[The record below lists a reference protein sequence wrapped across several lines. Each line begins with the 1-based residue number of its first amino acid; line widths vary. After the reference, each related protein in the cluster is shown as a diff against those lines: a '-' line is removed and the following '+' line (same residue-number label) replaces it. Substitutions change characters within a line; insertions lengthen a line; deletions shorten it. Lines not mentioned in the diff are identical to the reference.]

1 MIETVVSLETAKLLK
16 EREFNVNV
24 NAYYDDCNK
33 LQVDKPKNDWNDP
46 LYLGTICSAPTQS
59 LAQQWLRTL
68 GVHIEILLEED
79 SPYESYYYRVMK
91 VGQYFSLSY
100 NPFKG
105 TYEEALEEGLKQALK
120 LI

>member
-1 MIETVVSLETAKLLK
+1 MEETVVSLETAKLLK
-16 EREFNVNV
+16 EKEFNVNV
-24 NAYYDDCNK
+24 NAYYDEYNR

-105 TYEEALEEGLKQALK
+105 TYEKALEEGLKQALK